1 MQQWYLQGKCPNL
14 KKKQQ
19 DTKVTAKTPGHAFA
33 NPVGL
38 LQDFHQTSLFTYIA
52 FWMGG
57 WMDGEI
63 FLTFTQ

>member
-1 MQQWYLQGKCPNL
+1 MER
-14 KKKQQ
+14 
-19 DTKVTAKTPGHAFA
+19 TTPHAFG

-38 LQDFHQTSLFTYIA
+38 LQDFHQTSLLTYIA

>member
-1 MQQWYLQGKCPNL
+1 MER
-14 KKKQQ
+14 
-19 DTKVTAKTPGHAFA
+19 TPSHAFE

-38 LQDFHQTSLFTYIA
+38 LQDFHQTSLLTCIA